1 MSLSCPDTNT
11 PQRSFAA
18 TGWLLRLF
26 VRFGASIV
34 GGYLRLSDTTAM
46 WRSRLRQRQALQELS
61 EHVLKDIGISRCD
74 VFRESTKYFWHE

>member
-11 PQRSFAA
+11 AERSFGA
-18 TGWLLRLF
+18 TARLF
-26 VRFGASIV
+26 RPFARFGAAIV
-34 GGYLRLSDTTAM
+34 GSYLRISDTTAM

-61 EHVLKDIGISRCD
+61 DHVLKDIGISRCD